1 MKTQSFSE
9 IIKNRDKAQSFNDI
23 AKFNPY
29 HDSKGR
35 FTTSGGAASF
45 TYAPG
50 RSKAHDNA
58 IAREKE
64 RAASAVIAG
73 ELKAAKDKHGIVD
86 VGLKNTEDKKA
97 FADAIREA
105 KKANP
110 NGGAVDEHPI
120 RELKTYKTFLS
131 ENGMAGVAV
140 KPDGDITAVFKNS
153 NYKEKGVVNDLI
165 ITARANGGTKMDC
178 YGQFLV
184 NAYERCGYVPVARV
198 AFNADYVSDPVLL
211 KTRPDVYVMMKN
223 TDSIQTVCQKN
234 STKAYK
240 TSSQRELDNLPT
252 FEYDD
257 ALAYRDKLLSKQE
270 GGN

>member
-1 MKTQSFSE
+1 MKSQSFNE
-9 IIKNRDKAQSFNDI
+9 ILKNAGKAQTFNDI

-29 HDSKGR
+29 HGPDGR
-35 FTTSGGAASF
+35 FTTGGAATSF
-45 TYAPG
+45 THSPG
-50 RSKAHDNA
+50 KSKAHDNA

-64 RAASAVIAG
+64 RHAN
-73 ELKAAKDKHGIVD
+73 AKLQEAKKKNGIVD
-86 VGLKNTEDKKA
+86 VGLSDTKDKRK
-97 FADAIREA
+97 FAEAIREA

-120 RELKTYKTFLS
+120 SELRTYKTFLS
-131 ENGMAGVAV
+131 SNGMAGVAV
-140 KPDGDITAVFKNS
+140 KPDGDITSVFKNS

-184 NAYERCGYVPVARV
+184 NAYEKCGYVPVARV

-211 KTRPDVYVMMKN
+211 KNKPDVYVMMKN
-223 TDSIQTVCQKN
+223 KDSIETVCQKN
-234 STKAYK
+234 SSKSYK

-257 ALAYRDKLLSKQE
+257 ALAYRDSLLSKQE